1 MKTLVTIGRGGTGK
15 SSFTALM
22 AKALIEANQA
32 PILLVDADPDQN
44 LAEMLGVDL
53 KEAGKSTIADL
64 IVSTFIK
71 GGGTTV
77 GVPPT
82 QRIESRIWEN
92 GLYESKNFDFM
103 AVGTKWVEG
112 CYCMPNSALKG
123 ALESLTKTYKY
134 VLIDSPAGL
143 ENLNRRITSNV
154 NDVFDILDHSKKSQD
169 HVRRAYKIAK
179 EVDMQFENFY
189 IVGGYRFPAELGK
202 QAEDDLKFKYLG
214 KIEADDELDEYV
226 LDGKSLL
233 DLSKDNKAYLSVKKI
248 LQSLGYLIIP
258 ESFTQF
264 FGNLAYLYLHRDF
277 CLRNLE
283 RFKKTVIQHSRK
295 PLQRFPN

>member
-22 AKALIEANQA
+22 TKCFIETNQS
-32 PILLVDADPDQN
+32 PLLLVDADPDQN
-44 LAEMLGVDL
+44 LAEMLGIDL
-53 KEAGKSTIADL
+53 NEAGKSTIAEL
-64 IVSTFIK
+64 LVSTFIEQ
-71 GGGTTV
+71 GGTTV

-82 QRIESRIWEN
+82 ERIESRIWEN
-92 GLYESKNFDFM
+92 GLYEGKNFDFL

-154 NDVFDILDHSKKSQD
+154 NDIFDILDHSKKSQD

-179 EVDMQFENFY
+179 EVDMKFENFY
-189 IVGGYRFPAELGK
+189 LIGGYRFPADLGK
-202 QAEDDLKFKYLG
+202 KAEDDLKFKYLG
-214 KIEADDELDEYV
+214 KIDADDQLDEFV
-226 LDGKSLL
+226 LDGESLL
-233 DLSKDNKAYLSVKKI
+233 DLPNTNKAYLSVQKI
-248 LQSLGYLIIP
+248 LQNLGYL
-258 ESFTQF
+258 
-264 FGNLAYLYLHRDF
+264 
-277 CLRNLE
+277 
-283 RFKKTVIQHSRK
+283 
-295 PLQRFPN
+295 

>member
-1 MKTLVTIGRGGTGK
+1 LIKKTAHTLRLFILKTLVTVGRGGTGK

-22 AKALIEANQA
+22 AKCFIEAGVS
-32 PILLVDADPDQN
+32 PLLLVDADPDQN

-64 IVSTFIK
+64 IVSTFIEQ
-71 GGGTTV
+71 GGTTV
-77 GVPPT
+77 GIPPT

-92 GLYESKNFDFM
+92 GLYESKNFDFL

-123 ALESLTKTYKY
+123 ALESLTKNYKF
-134 VLIDSPAGL
+134 VLVDSPAGL
-143 ENLNRRITSNV
+143 ENLNRRITSEV
-154 NDVFDILDHSKKSQD
+154 NDIFDILDHSKKSQD

-179 EVDMQFENFY
+179 EVDMKFENFY

-214 KIEADDELDEYV
+214 KIIADDQLDEYV
-226 LDGKSLL
+226 LNGKSLL
-233 DLSKDNKAYLSVKKI
+233 DLPNDNKGYLSVREI
-248 LQSLGYLIIP
+248 LNKLGYL
-258 ESFTQF
+258 
-264 FGNLAYLYLHRDF
+264 
-277 CLRNLE
+277 
-283 RFKKTVIQHSRK
+283 
-295 PLQRFPN
+295 

>member
-1 MKTLVTIGRGGTGK
+1 MKTLVTVGRGGTGK

-22 AKALIEANQA
+22 AKALIENGIS

-64 IVSTFIK
+64 IVSTFIES
-71 GGGTTV
+71 GGTTV

-92 GLYESKNFDFM
+92 GLYESKNFDFL

-123 ALESLTKTYKY
+123 ALESLTKNYKY
-134 VLIDSPAGL
+134 VLVDSPAGL

-154 NDVFDILDHSKKSQD
+154 NDIFDILDHSKKSQD
-169 HVRRAYKIAK
+169 HVRRAVKIAK
-179 EVDMQFENFY
+179 EVDMKFDNFY
-189 IVGGYRFPAELGK
+189 LVGGYRFPDELGK
-202 QAEDDLKFKYLG
+202 QAEVDLKYKYLG
-214 KIEADDELDEYV
+214 KIAEDEALDDFV
-226 LDGKSLL
+226 LNGKSLL
-233 DLSKDNKAYLSVKKI
+233 DLPKDNEAYVSVQKI
-248 LQSLGYLIIP
+248 LKTLGYL
-258 ESFTQF
+258 
-264 FGNLAYLYLHRDF
+264 
-277 CLRNLE
+277 
-283 RFKKTVIQHSRK
+283 
-295 PLQRFPN
+295 